1 MLWTGVALLLTMLP
15 ALIKSG
21 RGPYSFFFRVV
32 SQASIKAWWH
42 TCPVTL
48 WVAQTKVQNYIKE
61 WWKKKCVWLE
71 QFWLAFFP
79 PFKAAALFLHHLFFR
94 QRQQNVFEKCH
105 ILIMHDAY
113 EALAPASPFFLPK
126 ATKCFPKNAT
136 SWCVLSCFLGMA
148 TECSTSQKTEPAI
161 IS

>member
-1 MLWTGVALLLTMLP
+1 MAYLP
-15 ALIKSG
+15 GYTLGCPDKSAELYK
-21 RGPYSFFFRVV
+21 RMV
-32 SQASIKAWWH
+32 
-42 TCPVTL
+42 
-48 WVAQTKVQNYIKE
+48 
-61 WWKKKCVWLE
+61 KKKCVWLE

-148 TECSTSQKTEPAI
+148 TECSTSQKLSPRSFHRKYCAI
-161 IS
+161 LPKLTISLQKRDACYSPLF